1 MRKILFFLSF
11 TIFLFANENKL
22 FLNDE
27 ELNWIKNNP
36 VVKVGAKEKWAPF
49 SMYVRG
55 RHEGLSSDYLKII
68 SRKTGLK
75 FNYIF
80 DSWNNLEE
88 KIIASEIDIIPAAY
102 FDEKIKKHVYFSS
115 PYLSIIDYFFVHK
128 SIKALDFSDL
138 KGLTLALPKG
148 YFRIDLIKKEMPYL
162 EIMETKNLSSAISA
176 VLERKADILFGSY
189 SALSHLMRKHSILEI
204 VPFKENPFNSGS
216 DLHIITS
223 KKKPILASIIEK
235 TLKSISEVS
244 KKKIYNNWL
253 IDRTDLEHKLR
264 LSNIEKEWLS
274 NHPVLNFAGDP
285 NWFPF
290 EAYDSRGEYIGVV
303 SEYLNEIT
311 KATGLKFNHVITD
324 SWNGTLDLLKK
335 NEIDILSDTTDAKR
349 ENYIFTKSYMEK
361 DIIILMNNKQ
371 GFIQGLDS
379 IKDKKIALIYEYG
392 YIEKIKDAYPYISFV
407 TVNTIEE
414 ALLDIENGRIDALVS
429 TLPVA
434 AYYITKNGL
443 NNIKIVGKTEFTTKL
458 GFGIRK
464 ELLPLVGILNKII
477 DSIPS
482 QKKFKIMENWVNIDY
497 VEKINYRLFIIIII
511 VLFLILIWFLNV
523 NNRMNTEIKLRIEL
537 EHNLKLSQKEAERA
551 NKSKS
556 DFLTNMSHEIRT
568 PLHAVLGFTE
578 LLEKTS
584 LNPAQKS
591 YLSSI
596 SSSGENLLK
605 LINEILDLSK
615 IESEKLHIEK
625 KPVDINKLLNEIYKM
640 FLLQAQA
647 KKLDFDLTFSN
658 NIPKL
663 ILSDEQRIK
672 QIIINLLANAIKFT
686 EKGFVQIGVETKRDK
701 HNNLSLLIHVQDSG
715 IGIPKKN
722 QGLIFKQFEQQ
733 KGQDDLKY
741 GGSGLGLAISKKL
754 SYKLGGFIKL
764 ESKKNSGSRFT
775 LCLENIN
782 CVERSPKKEKSSL
795 EYIFSPAHILVVDD
809 VFYNRELIK
818 GMLQD
823 QALKITEAKN
833 GAEALQCL
841 EDNEIDLILMDI
853 RMPLM
858 DGFEATKCIRN
869 NPKYKSLPILAIT
882 ASVLYTEKEMQENYG
897 FDKLLTKPVLHS
909 TLIDNLNLYLK
920 SSIIDTDNTVK
931 EVNNTMSEALRI
943 KYKESFLD
951 VVCEQENKNNFSQL
965 KKLALD
971 ISNFSKENKSEILLG
986 LSQKLKD
993 AVSSFDID
1001 MIEISLNELK
1011 TLSIKRKKDENFN
1024 S

>member
-1 MRKILFFLSF
+1 M
-11 TIFLFANENKL
+11 
-22 FLNDE
+22 
-27 ELNWIKNNP
+27 
-36 VVKVGAKEKWAPF
+36 
-49 SMYVRG
+49 
-55 RHEGLSSDYLKII
+55 
-68 SRKTGLK
+68 
-75 FNYIF
+75 
-80 DSWNNLEE
+80 
-88 KIIASEIDIIPAAY
+88 
-102 FDEKIKKHVYFSS
+102 
-115 PYLSIIDYFFVHK
+115 
-128 SIKALDFSDL
+128 
-138 KGLTLALPKG
+138 
-148 YFRIDLIKKEMPYL
+148 
-162 EIMETKNLSSAISA
+162 
-176 VLERKADILFGSY
+176 
-189 SALSHLMRKHSILEI
+189 
-204 VPFKENPFNSGS
+204 
-216 DLHIITS
+216 
-223 KKKPILASIIEK
+223 
-235 TLKSISEVS
+235 
-244 KKKIYNNWL
+244 
-253 IDRTDLEHKLR
+253 
-264 LSNIEKEWLS
+264 
-274 NHPVLNFAGDP
+274 
-285 NWFPF
+285 
-290 EAYDSRGEYIGVV
+290 
-303 SEYLNEIT
+303 
-311 KATGLKFNHVITD
+311 
-324 SWNGTLDLLKK
+324 
-335 NEIDILSDTTDAKR
+335 
-349 ENYIFTKSYMEK
+349 
-361 DIIILMNNKQ
+361 
-371 GFIQGLDS
+371 
-379 IKDKKIALIYEYG
+379 
-392 YIEKIKDAYPYISFV
+392 
-407 TVNTIEE
+407 
-414 ALLDIENGRIDALVS
+414 
-429 TLPVA
+429 
-434 AYYITKNGL
+434 
-443 NNIKIVGKTEFTTKL
+443 
-458 GFGIRK
+458 
-464 ELLPLVGILNKII
+464 GILNKII

>member
-1 MRKILFFLSF
+1 
-11 TIFLFANENKL
+11 
-22 FLNDE
+22 
-27 ELNWIKNNP
+27 
-36 VVKVGAKEKWAPF
+36 
-49 SMYVRG
+49 
-55 RHEGLSSDYLKII
+55 
-68 SRKTGLK
+68 
-75 FNYIF
+75 
-80 DSWNNLEE
+80 
-88 KIIASEIDIIPAAY
+88 
-102 FDEKIKKHVYFSS
+102 
-115 PYLSIIDYFFVHK
+115 
-128 SIKALDFSDL
+128 
-138 KGLTLALPKG
+138 
-148 YFRIDLIKKEMPYL
+148 
-162 EIMETKNLSSAISA
+162 
-176 VLERKADILFGSY
+176 
-189 SALSHLMRKHSILEI
+189 
-204 VPFKENPFNSGS
+204 
-216 DLHIITS
+216 
-223 KKKPILASIIEK
+223 
-235 TLKSISEVS
+235 
-244 KKKIYNNWL
+244 
-253 IDRTDLEHKLR
+253 
-264 LSNIEKEWLS
+264 
-274 NHPVLNFAGDP
+274 
-285 NWFPF
+285 
-290 EAYDSRGEYIGVV
+290 
-303 SEYLNEIT
+303 
-311 KATGLKFNHVITD
+311 
-324 SWNGTLDLLKK
+324 
-335 NEIDILSDTTDAKR
+335 
-349 ENYIFTKSYMEK
+349 MEK

-443 NNIKIVGKTEFTTKL
+443 NNIKIVGKTEFTTRL

-523 NNRMNTEIKLRIEL
+523 NNRMNREIKLRIEL

-853 RMPLM
+853 RMPIM

-920 SSIIDTDNTVK
+920 SSIIVRDNTVK
-931 EVNNTMSEALRI
+931 EVNNTISEELRI
-943 KYKESFLD
+943 KYKESFLEL
-951 VVCEQENKNNFSQL
+951 VCEQEDKNNFSQL

-971 ISNFSKENKSEILLG
+971 ISNFSKENKSEILLA

>member
-1 MRKILFFLSF
+1 M
-11 TIFLFANENKL
+11 
-22 FLNDE
+22 
-27 ELNWIKNNP
+27 
-36 VVKVGAKEKWAPF
+36 
-49 SMYVRG
+49 
-55 RHEGLSSDYLKII
+55 
-68 SRKTGLK
+68 
-75 FNYIF
+75 
-80 DSWNNLEE
+80 
-88 KIIASEIDIIPAAY
+88 
-102 FDEKIKKHVYFSS
+102 
-115 PYLSIIDYFFVHK
+115 
-128 SIKALDFSDL
+128 
-138 KGLTLALPKG
+138 
-148 YFRIDLIKKEMPYL
+148 
-162 EIMETKNLSSAISA
+162 
-176 VLERKADILFGSY
+176 
-189 SALSHLMRKHSILEI
+189 
-204 VPFKENPFNSGS
+204 
-216 DLHIITS
+216 
-223 KKKPILASIIEK
+223 
-235 TLKSISEVS
+235 
-244 KKKIYNNWL
+244 
-253 IDRTDLEHKLR
+253 
-264 LSNIEKEWLS
+264 
-274 NHPVLNFAGDP
+274 
-285 NWFPF
+285 
-290 EAYDSRGEYIGVV
+290 
-303 SEYLNEIT
+303 
-311 KATGLKFNHVITD
+311 
-324 SWNGTLDLLKK
+324 
-335 NEIDILSDTTDAKR
+335 
-349 ENYIFTKSYMEK
+349 
-361 DIIILMNNKQ
+361 
-371 GFIQGLDS
+371 
-379 IKDKKIALIYEYG
+379 
-392 YIEKIKDAYPYISFV
+392 
-407 TVNTIEE
+407 
-414 ALLDIENGRIDALVS
+414 
-429 TLPVA
+429 
-434 AYYITKNGL
+434 
-443 NNIKIVGKTEFTTKL
+443 
-458 GFGIRK
+458 
-464 ELLPLVGILNKII
+464 
-477 DSIPS
+477 
-482 QKKFKIMENWVNIDY
+482 
-497 VEKINYRLFIIIII
+497 
-511 VLFLILIWFLNV
+511 
-523 NNRMNTEIKLRIEL
+523 
-537 EHNLKLSQKEAERA
+537 
-551 NKSKS
+551 
-556 DFLTNMSHEIRT
+556 
-568 PLHAVLGFTE
+568 
-578 LLEKTS
+578 
-584 LNPAQKS
+584 
-591 YLSSI
+591 
-596 SSSGENLLK
+596 
-605 LINEILDLSK
+605 
-615 IESEKLHIEK
+615 
-625 KPVDINKLLNEIYKM
+625 DINKLLNEIYKM

>member
-1 MRKILFFLSF
+1 MSKILFFLSF

-22 FLNDE
+22 LLNE
-27 ELNWIKNNP
+27 QELLWIQNNP

-49 SMYVRG
+49 SMYVKG
-55 RHEGLSSDYLKII
+55 KHEGLSSDYLKII

-80 DSWNNLEE
+80 DSWNNLEK
-88 KIIASEIDIIPAAY
+88 KIIASEIDIIPTAY
-102 FDEKIKKHVYFSS
+102 FDKKIKKHVSFSS

-128 SIKALDFSDL
+128 SIKAVNFSDL

-162 EIMETKNLSSAISA
+162 KIIETKNLSSAISA

-189 SALSHLMRKHSILEI
+189 SVLSHLMRKHSILEI
-204 VPFKENPFNSGS
+204 VPFKENPFNNGS

-223 KKKPILASIIEK
+223 KKKAILASIIEK

-253 IDRTDLEHKLR
+253 IDRNGLEHKLR
-264 LSNIEKEWLS
+264 LSSIEKEWLA

-335 NEIDILSDTTDAKR
+335 SEIDILSDTTDANR

-443 NNIKIVGKTEFTTKL
+443 NNIKIVGKTEFTTRL

-464 ELLPLVGILNKII
+464 DLLPLVGILNKII

-482 QKKFKIMENWVNIDY
+482 QKKFKIMEYWVNIDY
-497 VEKINYRLFIIIII
+497 VEKINYTLFVIVII

-537 EHNLKLSQKEAERA
+537 EHNLKLSQKEAEQA

-584 LNPAQKS
+584 LNSTQKS

-625 KPVDINKLLNEIYKM
+625 KPVDINKLLNEIYQM

-647 KKLDFDLTFSN
+647 KKLDFDLTFSK

-686 EKGFVQIGVETKRDK
+686 EKGFVQIAVESKKDK
-701 HNNLSLLIHVQDSG
+701 NNKLSLLIHVIDSG

-722 QGLIFKQFEQQ
+722 QKLIFKQFEQQ

-754 SYKLGGFIKL
+754 SYKLGGFIKV
-764 ESKKNSGSRFT
+764 ESKKNAGSRFT
-775 LCLENIN
+775 LCLENVNSIESSPLKEQN
-782 CVERSPKKEKSSL
+782 CL
-795 EYIFSPAHILVVDD
+795 EYDFSPASILVVDD

-818 GMLQD
+818 GMLKD
-823 QALKITEAKN
+823 QPLKITEAKN
-833 GAEALQCL
+833 GAEALTCL
-841 EDNEIDLILMDI
+841 ENNEIDLILMDI

-882 ASVLYTEKEMQENYG
+882 ASVLYTEIEMQEIYG
-897 FDKLLTKPVLHS
+897 FDKLLTKPVLHD
-909 TLIDNLNLYLK
+909 TLIDSLKVYLK
-920 SSIIDTDNTVK
+920 TTLVKTNTTLTKV
-931 EVNNTMSEALRI
+931 ENTISEALLI
-943 KYKESFLD
+943 KYEKTFFKLL
-951 VVCEQENKNNFSQL
+951 CEQENNNNFSLL
-965 KKLALD
+965 KELAQD
-971 ISNFSKENKSEILLG
+971 ISRFSKLHKSKILLD
-986 LSQKLKD
+986 LSQKLLD
-993 AVSSFDID
+993 AISSFDID
-1001 MIEISLNELK
+1001 MIQIHLKELK
-1011 TLSIKRKKDENFN
+1011 DLSIKR
-1024 S
+1024 

>member
-1 MRKILFFLSF
+1 MSKILFFLSF

-22 FLNDE
+22 LLNE
-27 ELNWIKNNP
+27 QELLWIQNNP

-49 SMYVRG
+49 SMYG
-55 RHEGLSSDYLKII
+55 KGKHEGLSSDYLKII

-80 DSWNNLEE
+80 DSWNNLEK
-88 KIIASEIDIIPAAY
+88 KIIASEIDIIPTAY
-102 FDEKIKKHVYFSS
+102 FDKKIKKHVSFSS

-128 SIKALDFSDL
+128 SIKAVNFSDL

-162 EIMETKNLSSAISA
+162 KIIETKNLSSAISA

-189 SALSHLMRKHSILEI
+189 SVLSHLMRKHSILEI
-204 VPFKENPFNSGS
+204 VPFKENPFNNGS

-223 KKKPILASIIEK
+223 KKKAILASIIEK

-253 IDRTDLEHKLR
+253 IDRNGLEHKLR
-264 LSNIEKEWLS
+264 LSSIEKEWLA

-335 NEIDILSDTTDAKR
+335 SEIDILSDTTDANR

-443 NNIKIVGKTEFTTKL
+443 NNIKIVGKTEFTTRL

-464 ELLPLVGILNKII
+464 DLLPLVGILNKII

-497 VEKINYRLFIIIII
+497 VEKINYTLFVIVII

-537 EHNLKLSQKEAERA
+537 EHNLKLSQKEAEQA

-584 LNPAQKS
+584 LNSTQKS

-625 KPVDINKLLNEIYKM
+625 KPVDINKLLNEIYQM

-647 KKLDFDLTFSN
+647 KKLDFDLTFSK

-686 EKGFVQIGVETKRDK
+686 EKGFVQIAVESKKDK
-701 HNNLSLLIHVQDSG
+701 NNKLSLLIHVIDSG

-722 QGLIFKQFEQQ
+722 QKLIFKQFEQQ

-754 SYKLGGFIKL
+754 SYKLGGFIKV
-764 ESKKNSGSRFT
+764 ESKKNAGSRFT
-775 LCLENIN
+775 LCLENVNSIESSPLKEQN
-782 CVERSPKKEKSSL
+782 CL
-795 EYIFSPAHILVVDD
+795 EYDFSPASILVVDD

-818 GMLQD
+818 GMLKD
-823 QALKITEAKN
+823 QPLKITEAKN
-833 GAEALQCL
+833 GAEALRCL
-841 EDNEIDLILMDI
+841 ENNEIDLILMDI

-882 ASVLYTEKEMQENYG
+882 ASVLYTEIEMQEIYG
-897 FDKLLTKPVLHS
+897 FDKLLTKPVLHD
-909 TLIDNLNLYLK
+909 TLIDSLKVYLK
-920 SSIIDTDNTVK
+920 TTLVKTNTTLTKV
-931 EVNNTMSEALRI
+931 ENTISEALLI
-943 KYKESFLD
+943 KYEKTFFKLL
-951 VVCEQENKNNFSQL
+951 CEQENNNNFSLL
-965 KKLALD
+965 KELAQD
-971 ISNFSKENKSEILLG
+971 ISRFSKLHKSKILLD
-986 LSQKLKD
+986 LSQKLLD
-993 AVSSFDID
+993 AISSFDID
-1001 MIEISLNELK
+1001 MIQIHLKELK
-1011 TLSIKRKKDENFN
+1011 DLSIKR
-1024 S
+1024 

>member
-1 MRKILFFLSF
+1 MSKILFFLSF

-22 FLNDE
+22 LLNE
-27 ELNWIKNNP
+27 QELLWIQNNP

-49 SMYVRG
+49 SMYG
-55 RHEGLSSDYLKII
+55 KGKHEGLSSDYLKII

-80 DSWNNLEE
+80 DSWNNLEK
-88 KIIASEIDIIPAAY
+88 KIIASEIDIIPTAY
-102 FDEKIKKHVYFSS
+102 FDKKIKKHVSFSS

-128 SIKALDFSDL
+128 SIKAVNFSDL

-162 EIMETKNLSSAISA
+162 KIIETKNLSSAISA

-189 SALSHLMRKHSILEI
+189 SVLSHLMRKHSILEI
-204 VPFKENPFNSGS
+204 VPFKENPFNNGS

-223 KKKPILASIIEK
+223 KKKAILASIIEK

-253 IDRTDLEHKLR
+253 IDRNGLEHKLR
-264 LSNIEKEWLS
+264 LSSIEKEWLA

-335 NEIDILSDTTDAKR
+335 SEIDILSDTTDANR

-443 NNIKIVGKTEFTTKL
+443 NNIKIVGKTEFTTRL

-464 ELLPLVGILNKII
+464 DLLPLVGILNKII

-497 VEKINYRLFIIIII
+497 VEKINYTLFVIVII

-537 EHNLKLSQKEAERA
+537 EHNLKLSQKEAEQA

-584 LNPAQKS
+584 LNSTQKS

-625 KPVDINKLLNEIYKM
+625 KPVDINKLLNEIYQM

-647 KKLDFDLTFSN
+647 KKLDFDLTFSK

-686 EKGFVQIGVETKRDK
+686 EKGFVQIAVESKKDK
-701 HNNLSLLIHVQDSG
+701 NNKLSLLIHVIDSG

-722 QGLIFKQFEQQ
+722 QKLIFKQFEQQ

-754 SYKLGGFIKL
+754 SYKLGGFIKV
-764 ESKKNSGSRFT
+764 ESKKNAGSRFT
-775 LCLENIN
+775 LCLENVNSI
-782 CVERSPKKEKSSL
+782 ESSPLKEQSCL
-795 EYIFSPAHILVVDD
+795 EYDFSPASILVVDD

-818 GMLQD
+818 GMLKD
-823 QALKITEAKN
+823 QPLKITEAKN
-833 GAEALQCL
+833 GAEALTCL
-841 EDNEIDLILMDI
+841 ENNEIDLILMDI

-882 ASVLYTEKEMQENYG
+882 ASVLYTEIEMQEIYG
-897 FDKLLTKPVLHS
+897 FDKLLTKPVLHD
-909 TLIDNLNLYLK
+909 TLIDSLKVYLK
-920 SSIIDTDNTVK
+920 TTLVKTNTTLTKV
-931 EVNNTMSEALRI
+931 ENTISEALLI
-943 KYKESFLD
+943 KYEKTFFKLL
-951 VVCEQENKNNFSQL
+951 CEQENNNNFSLL
-965 KKLALD
+965 KELAQD
-971 ISNFSKENKSEILLG
+971 ISRFSKLHKSKILLD
-986 LSQKLKD
+986 LSQKLLD
-993 AVSSFDID
+993 AISSFDID
-1001 MIEISLNELK
+1001 MIQIHLKELK
-1011 TLSIKRKKDENFN
+1011 DLSIKR
-1024 S
+1024 

>member
-1 MRKILFFLSF
+1 MSKILFFLSF

-22 FLNDE
+22 LLNE
-27 ELNWIKNNP
+27 QELLWIQNNP

-49 SMYVRG
+49 SMYG
-55 RHEGLSSDYLKII
+55 KGKHEGLSSDYLKII

-80 DSWNNLEE
+80 DSWNNLEK
-88 KIIASEIDIIPAAY
+88 KIIASEIDIIPTAY
-102 FDEKIKKHVYFSS
+102 FDKKIKKHVSFSS

-128 SIKALDFSDL
+128 SIKAVNFSDL

-148 YFRIDLIKKEMPYL
+148 YFRIDLIRKEMPYL
-162 EIMETKNLSSAISA
+162 KIIETKNLSSAISA

-189 SALSHLMRKHSILEI
+189 SVLSHLMRKHSILEI
-204 VPFKENPFNSGS
+204 VPFKENPFNNGS

-223 KKKPILASIIEK
+223 KKKAILASIIEK

-253 IDRTDLEHKLR
+253 IDRNGLEHKLR
-264 LSNIEKEWLS
+264 LSSIEKEWLA

-335 NEIDILSDTTDAKR
+335 SEIDILSDTTDANR

-443 NNIKIVGKTEFTTKL
+443 NNIKIVGKTEFTTRL

-464 ELLPLVGILNKII
+464 DLLPLVGILNKII

-497 VEKINYRLFIIIII
+497 VEKINYTLFVIVII

-537 EHNLKLSQKEAERA
+537 EHNLKLSQKEAEQA

-584 LNPAQKS
+584 LNSTQKS

-625 KPVDINKLLNEIYKM
+625 KPVDINKLLNEIYQM

-647 KKLDFDLTFSN
+647 KKLDFDLTFSK

-686 EKGFVQIGVETKRDK
+686 EKGFVQIAVESKKDK
-701 HNNLSLLIHVQDSG
+701 NNKLSLLIHVIDSG

-722 QGLIFKQFEQQ
+722 QKLIFKQFEQQ

-754 SYKLGGFIKL
+754 SYKLGGFIKV
-764 ESKKNSGSRFT
+764 ESKKNAGSRFT
-775 LCLENIN
+775 LCLENVNSIESSPLKEQN
-782 CVERSPKKEKSSL
+782 CL
-795 EYIFSPAHILVVDD
+795 EYDFSPASILVVDD

-818 GMLQD
+818 GMLKD
-823 QALKITEAKN
+823 QPLKITEAKN
-833 GAEALQCL
+833 GAEALRCL
-841 EDNEIDLILMDI
+841 ENNEIDLILMDI

-882 ASVLYTEKEMQENYG
+882 ASVLYTEIEMQEIYG
-897 FDKLLTKPVLHS
+897 FDKLLTKPVLHD
-909 TLIDNLNLYLK
+909 TLIDSLKVYLK
-920 SSIIDTDNTVK
+920 TTLVKTNTTLTKV
-931 EVNNTMSEALRI
+931 ENTISEALLI
-943 KYKESFLD
+943 KYEKTFFKLL
-951 VVCEQENKNNFSQL
+951 CEQENNNNFSLL
-965 KKLALD
+965 KELAQD
-971 ISNFSKENKSEILLG
+971 ISRFSKLHKSKILLD
-986 LSQKLKD
+986 LSQKLLD
-993 AVSSFDID
+993 AISSFDID
-1001 MIEISLNELK
+1001 MIQIHLKELK
-1011 TLSIKRKKDENFN
+1011 DLSIKR
-1024 S
+1024 